1 MKQIEHLWLGG
12 HEIFVMWEYDARAFP
27 QSQLL
32 TSTRSNKIL
41 QKGVASLNLV
51 FRDNLWDLFPKTIM

>member
-12 HEIFVMWEYDARAFP
+12 HEIFVMWESDAGAFP

-32 TSTRSNKIL
+32 NSRSLNKIL
-41 QKGVASLNLV
+41 PKGVAFFNLG
-51 FRDNLWDLFPKTIM
+51 FRDNLWDFFPKTIM